1 MKTGSK
7 IHQTLEDQVHTTV
20 PVQIESK
27 EDGFGLRMWN
37 AISGLRFLREMG
49 LTREL
54 EVWGVIEG
62 QVVNG
67 VIDEISYVC
76 PDAEFEQE
84 VERARAEKNGG
95 IVPLPPNQPSISDA
109 FAKAS
114 GKPSSSDLLPS
125 APDPSDRQIYIA
137 DVKTRSAKS
146 LPTGASL
153 RPTWMQ
159 LMLYRKLLES
169 LSLNTVDAETV
180 LQRYS
185 LGPLAPFT
193 QTFLGE
199 ISSIGPHGNPESE
212 ATNYPNLLSLWSLL
226 VTEMQETFPEGSLS
240 PILRAEFRY
249 AKTGDV
255 LGSRLTV
262 YEPEVIDEY
271 VGSEMAWWKGAREAK
286 GVEIEEAFK
295 CGICD
300 FAESCT
306 WRKTKVEE
314 AVEKSR
320 LRREGKAKAV
330 V

>member
-1 MKTGSK
+1 
-7 IHQTLEDQVHTTV
+7 
-20 PVQIESK
+20 
-27 EDGFGLRMWN
+27 
-37 AISGLRFLREMG
+37 
-49 LTREL
+49 
-54 EVWGVIEG
+54 
-62 QVVNG
+62 
-67 VIDEISYVC
+67 
-76 PDAEFEQE
+76 
-84 VERARAEKNGG
+84 
-95 IVPLPPNQPSISDA
+95 
-109 FAKAS
+109 
-114 GKPSSSDLLPS
+114 
-125 APDPSDRQIYIA
+125 
-137 DVKTRSAKS
+137 
-146 LPTGASL
+146 
-153 RPTWMQ
+153 
-159 LMLYRKLLES
+159 MLYRKLLES

-185 LGPLAPFT
+185 LDPLAPFT

-226 VTEMQETFPEGSLS
+226 VTEMQETFPRGSLS

-262 YEPEVIDEY
+262 YEPEVIDAY

-295 CGICD
+295 CQICD